1 MIDSSSSYHN
11 SSSVSHIAAILRYFF
26 LIFSGAKRE
35 EVAIMNGLTVNLH
48 ILMVRQGSNVN
59 IHNLTQPVTG

>member
-11 SSSVSHIAAILRYFF
+11 SSSAILRYFF